1 MTTTTV
7 PNRPPFVLRM
17 LIKAQNPF
25 MKWLLRSSRHNSVSD
40 KYLLITLTGRK
51 SGKVYTIPVQYAQD
65 GEHLYI
71 VTSESYTWWKNLR
84 GGAPV
89 QVHLRGVSHSGQA
102 ETTTD
107 PQTISTYLGHI
118 YPSLSLEKR
127 TGSAQGKVAITITL
141 PNGKGGVL

>member
-1 MTTTTV
+1 MTTTTI

-25 MKWLLRSSRHNSVSD
+25 MKWLLRSSRHTSVSD

-89 QVHLRGVSHSGQA
+89 QVHLRGRDYNGYAITSS
-102 ETTTD
+102 D
-107 PQTISTYLGHI
+107 PQTISTALGHI
-118 YPSLSLEKR
+118 YPSLNAEKHTR
-127 TGSAQGKVAITITL
+127 SAPGKVAITITL
-141 PNGKGGVL
+141 QSA